1 MEMNLK
7 PNQLFP
13 GDAEDEETTFPR
25 QKEKEVTGI
34 ETTEGNPWLGKIA
47 HFILCWKLS
56 WGLAGRLRGLGRLL
70 QVRFALGLH
79 VDFAAWSDGCKED
92 QSCILLKAD
101 TAALFSSVPGVI
113 E

>member
-1 MEMNLK
+1 MSPRNENKRIWSGSPGSGWAPWLLVRGNGVIVSWALLEMNLK

-47 HFILCWKLS
+47 S
-56 WGLAGRLRGLGRLL
+56 TASSPMTLGTC
-70 QVRFALGLH
+70 
-79 VDFAAWSDGCKED
+79 S
-92 QSCILLKAD
+92 
-101 TAALFSSVPGVI
+101 
-113 E
+113 